1 MNYENYAERIK
12 LLYDFERLEKP
23 KTEKKKVV
31 RFTVKKGDMTTTQ
44 VKKKKFSQITDK
56 RFYFPNAITSL
67 PFGHSALKELEKY
80 KKKKGQKIENYFLE
94 KRQKLLDLEQKALT
108 KCPRLEI
115 LNCILLQS
123 FKVVPKNDPTT
134 YLYNRSDQNVVDFIL
149 EQGWLTKDSTATTPM
164 MDDSM
169 VT

>member
-1 MNYENYAERIK
+1 M
-12 LLYDFERLEKP
+12 
-23 KTEKKKVV
+23 
-31 RFTVKKGDMTTTQ
+31 
-44 VKKKKFSQITDK
+44 
-56 RFYFPNAITSL
+56 
-67 PFGHSALKELEKY
+67 KELEKY